1 MNELCRV
8 AMEVQQECEKRGW
21 RFCFIG
27 GLAVQHWGEPRFTR
41 DVDLTLLT
49 GFGGEEGYIDPLLE
63 VFEPRIEACRE
74 FALQNRVLLLK
85 SAEGIGID
93 IALGALPFEEE
104 ATRRSQMV
112 EVEPGAVLRLCSPED
127 LIVMKAFADRL
138 QDQLDVQR
146 VLIRQGVENLDWP
159 YILLHLSPLCQ
170 LKGAPELVSKL
181 EALRASVS
189 SSVP

>member
-8 AMEVQQECEKRGW
+8 ALDVQSECEKHQW

-49 GFGGEEGYIDPLLE
+49 GFGNEEAYIDPFLK
-63 VFEPRIEACRE
+63 VFAPRIEGCRD

-85 SAEGIGID
+85 SSEGIGID
-93 IALGALPFEEE
+93 IALGALPFEEH
-104 ATRRSQMV
+104 AVDRSHLI
-112 EVEPGAVLRLCSPED
+112 EVEPGAILRLCSAED
-127 LIVMKAFADRL
+127 LVVMKAFADRL

-146 VLIRQGVENLDWP
+146 ILERQGIGNLDWD
-159 YILLHLSPLCQ
+159 YIATHLAPLCQ
-170 LKGAPELVSKL
+170 LKGAPEILKRLDKL
-181 EALRASVS
+181 KESLSVQG
-189 SSVP
+189 